1 MAWNGLNLTVNGRNA
16 LSHAQVSGEM
26 SIKSIVIGDGN
37 PPDNF
42 NTQEGLVHQLYEI
55 EELKID
61 VKEDGCEL
69 TADFPKVGN
78 DYYFREIGVIVTS
91 EGKIYFTF
99 MITAEVTR
107 SSLLIAMRKQ
117 RKKGLGF
124 S

>member
-16 LSHAQVSGEM
+16 LSHAQVFGEM

-69 TADFPKVGN
+69 TADFPKVTN

-91 EGKIYFTF
+91 KGKDILYV
-99 MITAEVTR
+99 ITVGVMR

-117 RKKGLGF
+117 QKKGLGF